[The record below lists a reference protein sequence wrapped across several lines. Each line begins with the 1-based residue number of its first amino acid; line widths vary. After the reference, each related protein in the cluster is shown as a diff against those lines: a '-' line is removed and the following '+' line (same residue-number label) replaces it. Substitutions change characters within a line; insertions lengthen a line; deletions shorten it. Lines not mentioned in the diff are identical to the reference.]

1 MRILSEEEI
10 LNEDIRKRIITE
22 ILDQENVDRKRRA
35 FKAYEIFKDQTKKY
49 VIESLSKE
57 MEAET
62 IEEMRSRAANI
73 SICKKIV
80 NKKARIYKSTPKR
93 SIQDSVDDKKT
104 QFAVEEL
111 YDLVKFN
118 TKAKKLNRFYELRN
132 NTAFQIVPVE
142 DDNGKYYLSVRAL
155 PDFLYDV
162 VENAKDPE
170 QPMVYITSPFVDNG
184 SLDSVA
190 YRGNT
195 HNGLSTS
202 SFPDGD
208 GREQLIADSPND
220 VGKEHLEFIWWSKN
234 YHFTTNE
241 KGTILANK
249 SPENNEN
256 PIHRLN
262 FVTAA
267 RSQDGQYWARGSDDL
282 VDGSVLI
289 NTLLTDLYFIAKI
302 QGMGTFYY
310 FGKEAAK
317 DRKVGPNH
325 GFFVEVNEG
334 DPTPSIGFA
343 TSNPPLESHMR
354 MVEQY
359 IALLLSTNDLSA
371 NMVAGSLQ
379 ATTAASGIQ
388 DLINKAEVT
397 SAIEDEHEIFREVE
411 QTSFEVIRAWH
422 NLYVGKK
429 LMQDK
434 YQKIGVIDESATLN
448 VKFMPPEEFMTE
460 EQKLNI
466 IEKRLNLGLDDMVDA
481 MIRDNPDMGEDE
493 AKEKLLQMLG
503 RKIEMSRNSLLEAN
517 MAVVDNN
524 NMQNAQIEQSAD
536 NLQGNVNDG
545 SSRQGNEED

>member
-10 LNEDIRKRIITE
+10 LNEDIRKRIIKE
-22 ILDQENVDRKRRA
+22 ILGQENVDRKRRA

-62 IEEMRSRAANI
+62 VEEMKSRAANI
-73 SICKKIV
+73 SICKKII
-80 NKKARIYKSTPKR
+80 NKKARIYKSSPKR
-93 SIQDSVDDKKT
+93 SIQDSRDDVST
-104 QFAVEEL
+104 QYVVEEL
-111 YDLVKFN
+111 YDYIKFN

-132 NTAFQIVPVE
+132 NTAFQVVPVE
-142 DDNGKYYLSVRAL
+142 DDEGKYYLCVRAL
-155 PDFLYDV
+155 PDYLYDV

-170 QPMVYITSPFVDNG
+170 QAMVYITSPFVDNG
-184 SLDSVA
+184 TLESTA
-190 YRGNT
+190 YSGNT
-195 HNGLSTS
+195 HNSIFRGD
-202 SFPDGD
+202 SFQSGD
-208 GREQLIADSPND
+208 GREQIIADSPND
-220 VGKEHLEFIWWSKN
+220 TGKEGLEFIWWSKN

-241 KGTILANK
+241 KGVILADK

-267 RSQDGQYWARGSDDL
+267 RSQDGQYWARGTDDL
-282 VDGSVLI
+282 IDGSVLI
-289 NTLLTDLYFIAKI
+289 NTLLTDLYFIAKV

-397 SAIEDEHEIFREVE
+397 SAIEDEHEIFRDVE
-411 QTSFEVIRAWH
+411 QTTFEVIRAWH

-434 YQKIGVIDESATLN
+434 YQKLGLIDENATLN

-460 EQKLNI
+460 EQKLSI
-466 IEKRLNLGLDDMVDA
+466 IEKRLQLGLDDMVDA

-503 RKIEMSRNSLLEAN
+503 RKIEMSRNSLTEAN
-517 MAVVDNN
+517 NAVISNN
-524 NMQNAQIEQSAD
+524 NNQNMQIEQSAD

-545 SSRQGNEED
+545 SAGESNN